1 MQSATLF
8 NDTRRKEHM
17 NRAYIEQVI
26 QDLAAMIATFE
37 QAAVIGGRTV
47 AEGEVLELLKD
58 ARLKLV
64 EELEED
70 FERRMSQQSAPFE
83 EKENY
88 YSLQG
93 LHTDE

>member
-1 MQSATLF
+1 
-8 NDTRRKEHM
+8 M